1 MMKRHYIGMAAVA
14 VVILLFYVA
23 AEGKSGPFLLT
34 GAIIVAVL
42 ATIAAL
48 GGGRHLTWHIA
59 APSQR
64 EKGQS
69 AEVKITVKND
79 SRFSVFSCD
88 VTLSIRN
95 LLTGDDTDERFSFA
109 VGGGKA
115 IVFPFSIQNEL
126 CGCAELS
133 IKEVRVGDPFR
144 LLTRKRPAQARAS
157 VYFFP
162 HPIQLPLQSDVF
174 EAYDMESFRYSSARR
189 GDDPSDIFAIRAYMP
204 GDSMKAIHWK
214 LSGKLGDVQVKEYG
228 LPVDSKLLILL
239 DRDME
244 PGQELTAQQRSDA
257 AELAISLSYTLWQ
270 RGLSH
275 CVGWYDYRF
284 SQFVTRPV
292 TSESDFWE
300 SAREMLRA
308 PYTGD
313 ESSTVA
319 HFIASGEEK
328 PYGTYVWVTYAQRDK
343 ERLMQYGQVNV
354 YEPAAL
360 LSEKS
365 AS

>member
-1 MMKRHYIGMAAVA
+1 MTKRHYIGMAAA
-14 VVILLFYVA
+14 AAVILLFYMA
-23 AEGKSGPFLLT
+23 DEGKTGSFLLA
-34 GAIIVAVL
+34 GAVIAAVM
-42 ATIAAL
+42 AAIAAL
-48 GGGRHLTWHIA
+48 GGGRHLTWRIE
-59 APSQR
+59 APSQT
-64 EKGQS
+64 EKGRS
-69 AEVKITVKND
+69 AEVKITVKNG
-79 SRFSVFSCD
+79 SRFPVFSCD
-88 VTLSIRN
+88 VTLSVRN
-95 LLTGDDTDERFSFA
+95 LLTGDDTEAQFSFA
-109 VGGGKA
+109 AGGGKTV
-115 IVFPFSIQNEL
+115 VFPFSIQNEL

-144 LLTRKRPAQARAS
+144 LLTRKRPAQARAP
-157 VYFFP
+157 VYCFP
-162 HPIQLPLQSDVF
+162 RPVRLPLPDDAF
-174 EAYDMESFRYSSARR
+174 EAYDMESFRYSAARR

-204 GDSMKAIHWK
+204 GDSMKSIHWK

-228 LPVDSKLLILL
+228 LPVDSKLLLLL

-244 PGQELTAQQRSDA
+244 PGQELTARQRSDA

-292 TSESDFWE
+292 TSERDFWE
-300 SAREMLRA
+300 SAREMLCA

-319 HFIASGEEK
+319 HFISSGEEK
-328 PYGTYVWVTYAQRDK
+328 PYGTYVWITYAQRDK

-360 LSEKS
+360 LSEES

>member
-1 MMKRHYIGMAAVA
+1 MTKRHYIGMAATAA
-14 VVILLFYVA
+14 VLLLFYLA
-23 AEGKSGPFLLT
+23 TEGKTGSFLLSS
-34 GAIIVAVL
+34 AIIMLVL
-42 ATIAAL
+42 AAIAAF

-59 APSQR
+59 APSR
-64 EKGQS
+64 TEKGQS
-69 AEVKITVKND
+69 AEVKITIKND

-95 LLTGDDTDERFSFA
+95 LLTGDDAEERFSFA
-109 VGGGKA
+109 TGGGKTV
-115 IVFPFSIQNEL
+115 VFPFSVQNEL

-144 LLTRKRPAQARAS
+144 LLTRKRPVQARAS
-157 VYFFP
+157 VYCFP
-162 HPIQLPLQSDVF
+162 RPAQLPLQDDAF
-174 EAYDMESFRYSSARR
+174 EAYDMESFRYSAARR
-189 GDDPSDIFAIRAYMP
+189 GDDPSDIFAIRSYMP

-244 PGQELTAQQRSDA
+244 PEQELTAQQRSNA
-257 AELAISLSYTLWQ
+257 AELSISLSYTLWQ

-284 SQFVTRPV
+284 SQFVTKPV
-292 TSESDFWE
+292 ASENDFWE
-300 SAREMLRA
+300 SAREILCA
-308 PYTGD
+308 PYAAD

-319 HFIASGEEK
+319 HLIAANEEK
-328 PYGTYVWVTYAQRDK
+328 PYGSYVWITYTQRDK

-354 YEPAAL
+354 YEPASF
-360 LSEKS
+360 LSEE
-365 AS
+365 